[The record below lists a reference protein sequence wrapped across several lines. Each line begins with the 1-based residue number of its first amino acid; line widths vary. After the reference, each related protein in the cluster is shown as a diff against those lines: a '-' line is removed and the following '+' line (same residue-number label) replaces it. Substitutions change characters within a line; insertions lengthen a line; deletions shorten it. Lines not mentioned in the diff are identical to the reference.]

1 MSQETHNG
9 TDCVRCLDDC
19 CFLALRGTEE
29 KDTARRH
36 GIDIDDD
43 DDEDIKK
50 NKDFSTKAETAREHN
65 PYISYIFKLVV
76 CDIKYILM

>member
-1 MSQETHNG
+1 M
-9 TDCVRCLDDC
+9 RCLDDC

-43 DDEDIKK
+43 DEDVKK
-50 NKDFSTKAETAREHN
+50 NKDFSTKQRESRN
-65 PYISYIFKLVV
+65 S
-76 CDIKYILM
+76 

>member
-1 MSQETHNG
+1 M
-9 TDCVRCLDDC
+9 RCLDDC

-43 DDEDIKK
+43 DDDEDIKK
-50 NKDFSTKAETAREHN
+50 NKDFSTKQRESRN
-65 PYISYIFKLVV
+65 S
-76 CDIKYILM
+76 

>member
-1 MSQETHNG
+1 M
-9 TDCVRCLDDC
+9 RCLDDC

-43 DDEDIKK
+43 DDYEDIKK
-50 NKDFSTKAETAREHN
+50 NKDFSTKQREGRN
-65 PYISYIFKLVV
+65 S
-76 CDIKYILM
+76 

>member
-1 MSQETHNG
+1 M
-9 TDCVRCLDDC
+9 RCLDDC
-19 CFLALRGTEE
+19 CFLALQGTEE

-43 DDEDIKK
+43 DDDDEDIKK
-50 NKDFSTKAETAREHN
+50 NKD
-65 PYISYIFKLVV
+65 SYIFKLVV